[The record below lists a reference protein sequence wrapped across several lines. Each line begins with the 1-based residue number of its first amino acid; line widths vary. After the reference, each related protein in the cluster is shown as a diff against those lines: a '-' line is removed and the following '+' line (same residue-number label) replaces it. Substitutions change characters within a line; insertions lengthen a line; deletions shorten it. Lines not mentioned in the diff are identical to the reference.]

1 MRTVGRGRDYSKALL
16 LNLTR
21 NLVERKNITTTEHRA
36 RMLKRK
42 MGKKGGGTVQ
52 ITPLHTR
59 RGDNTLLYRVEW
71 QKEELHADKIDKA
84 KRNTKKVASR

>member
-21 NLVERKNITTTEHRA
+21 NLVERKNITTTRFRA
-36 RMLKRK
+36 RLLQRK
-42 MGKKGGGTVQ
+42 MGKKEGGVIR

-71 QKEELHADKIDKA
+71 QKEEQHANKIDKA